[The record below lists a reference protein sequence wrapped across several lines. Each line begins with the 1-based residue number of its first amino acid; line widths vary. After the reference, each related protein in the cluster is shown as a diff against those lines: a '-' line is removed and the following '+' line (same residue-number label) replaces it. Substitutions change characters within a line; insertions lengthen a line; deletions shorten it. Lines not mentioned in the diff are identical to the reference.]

1 MNKLAKWAFSVTL
14 LVAANLGFAS
24 DENTRMLEVHAR
36 ECIDFLQAFA
46 TEDFNPQKAL
56 RTTFENGMLVIRYD
70 DEVIKQTDDLAQ
82 KWMNDCADLFDV
94 DKYGPKLFKD
104 SPLRKVLEEMIRDQ
118 NFAKAQSN
126 QTVAEQAAEKRN
138 PSVGEPYSIMVLLKN
153 WNWLLL
159 ILQNFSTST
168 IRSI

>member
-24 DENTRMLEVHAR
+24 DENTRMLEVHTR

-56 RTTFENGMLVIRYD
+56 RTTFENGVLVIRYD
-70 DEVIKQTDDLAQ
+70 DEVIKQSDDLAQ
-82 KWMNDCADLFDV
+82 KWMNDCGDLFDV
-94 DKYGPKLFKD
+94 DKYGPKLFRN

-118 NFAKAQSN
+118 NFARRNPIKLWRN
-126 QTVAEQAAEKRN
+126 KLPKKRN
-138 PSVGEPYSIMVLLKN
+138 PSAGGPCSIMVLLKN
-153 WNWLLL
+153 WN
-159 ILQNFSTST
+159 F
-168 IRSI
+168 